1 MREYLPRTRAEDRI
15 TAIADWRPVGR
26 ALTRRAQAAP
36 KAAVR
41 AVAWAASWWLGMAKP
56 RIPVRASVTLKQK
69 RAGARGGL
77 YSKQGRGMLR
87 KTTRQFVQVQ
97 GGKVTGGIISE
108 QHYAIWL
115 LAGTRTIAG
124 GALLRWNPGD
134 PTITDW
140 PAKRGQVSVTK
151 SGKVRTRKGQTVYKH
166 RGGNPRG
173 ELPII
178 IPWHHLSRDKL
189 VGRLKETV

>member
-1 MREYLPRTRAEDRI
+1 MSLDAPRTRAEDRI
-15 TAIADWRPVGR
+15 TAIAEWRPVAR
-26 ALTRRAQAAP
+26 ALQKRAAAAP
-36 KAAVR
+36 KKAER

-56 RIPVRASVTLKQK
+56 RLPVRASVTLRQK
-69 RAGARGGL
+69 RAGAKGGR
-77 YSKQGRGMLR
+77 YSSQGRGMLK
-87 KTTRQFVQVQ
+87 KTTRQFVTVQ
-97 GGKVTGGIISE
+97 GGTVWGGIISE

-124 GALLRWNPGD
+124 GRLLRWNPGD
-134 PTITDW
+134 PTIRNW
-140 PAKRGQVSVTK
+140 PAKRGQV
-151 SGKVRTRKGQTVYKH
+151 VRTRSGKSRTVH
-166 RGGNPRG
+166 HGGNPRA